1 MCHVTHGGI
10 QHVIQCSAPSAA
22 SKESQWRWAVC
33 VLITPLCLE
42 PSLPETIS
50 VFNDDLQTTCC
61 RCYYIPMSPIL
72 WIWRGGCFP
81 QWPRSNLMVY
91 KSPPM
96 AQQYNCLW
104 IHHTAATFVIRIE
117 WFSWDKPQTAVL
129 IMVVLDVRLL
139 LYSHLFGHN
148 CTSNCTLL
156 FLVSYVRLQL
166 KRSIWRYAF
175 TTWTVCTCVKDD

>member
-10 QHVIQCSAPSAA
+10 RHVIQCSAPSAA

-42 PSLPETIS
+42 PSPLRPYLYLMMICRQHAAGVIIFICHLSSES
-50 VFNDDLQTTCC
+50 EEEDVFHNDPGL
-61 RCYYIPMSPIL
+61 
-72 WIWRGGCFP
+72 IW
-81 QWPRSNLMVY
+81 WSTNLFLSLNSSHSS
-91 KSPPM
+91 KICDE
-96 AQQYNCLW
+96 AW
-104 IHHTAATFVIRIE
+104 E
-117 WFSWDKPQTAVL
+117 WFSLDKPQTAVL

-139 LYSHLFGHN
+139 LYSHLFGHDY
-148 CTSNCTLL
+148 TSNCTLL